1 VKFTQPYPV
10 TYNNPDLS
18 KWVKASLEKASP
30 GKVDDNAP
38 LVTGAEDFSMYA
50 QKVPAVFVQLGG
62 RKADVP
68 AATAPANHSPF
79 FDVDE
84 AVFETGVKAEV
95 FMALDYLEKK

>member
-1 VKFTQPYPV
+1 
-10 TYNNPDLS
+10 
-18 KWVKASLEKASP
+18 
-30 GKVDDNAP
+30 
-38 LVTGAEDFSMYA
+38 MYA

-84 AVFETGVKAEV
+84 AVLETGVKAEV
-95 FMALDYLEKK
+95 FMALDYLETK